1 MTVTFVIVTPRA
13 GVWVEIPRMQAPE
26 PTRQVTPRAGVW
38 VEINEKEARNEAKY
52 VTPRAGVW
60 VEIIHEGQDR
70 SVEGVTPRAGVWVEI
85 DEYEDEFI
93 RKSSLPVRE
102 CGLKFR
108 KQHRLKKVN
117 RHSPCGS
124 VG

>member
-60 VEIIHEGQDR
+60 VEI
-70 SVEGVTPRAGVWVEI
+70 